1 MLMASRTDIGRVR
14 LVNEDRAYIQHQ
26 LNGFELAIIAD
37 GMGGHQA
44 GDVASQM
51 AIDFIARELQQI
63 SLSMTFDER
72 EKLVLSAINTANGRI
87 FQYASEREIYQ
98 GMGTT
103 VVVALAAEDQ
113 LLLAH
118 IGDSRAYR
126 VRGNEITQLT
136 IDHSLVNELVK
147 SGQLTPEEAAHHPRR
162 NVVTRALGTEAT
174 IEADIKTIQLDPEEI
189 ILLCSDGLSNMI
201 ESDDIVRIIHNG
213 PNLEAAVDKLIHEA
227 LIAGGDDNITVVLMH
242 NIDNAEWKRGDSE

>member
-51 AIDFIARELQQI
+51 AIDLIAKEMQQV
-63 SLSMTFDER
+63 SLSMTFEQR
-72 EKLVLSAINTANGRI
+72 EELVLSAIKTANERI
-87 FQYASEREIYQ
+87 YQYASERVIYQ

-103 VVVALAAEDQ
+103 VVVALASQEE

-126 VRGNEITQLT
+126 VNGEEITQLT
-136 IDHSLVNELVK
+136 VDHSLVNELVK

-174 IEADIKTIQLDPEEI
+174 IEADIKTIQLEPGEI

-201 ESDDIVRIIHNG
+201 ESDDMVRIIHSQDSMDK
-213 PNLEAAVDKLIHEA
+213 AVDLLIHEA
-227 LIAGGDDNITVVLMH
+227 LLAGGDDNITVVLMQ
-242 NIDNAEWKRGDSE
+242 NIDNAEWKRGDGE